1 LLWGESSQR
10 DASLALDFLKPE
22 KRHFAGAPKLPL
34 PGGVRREEGNLS
46 RPDGMTSLIE
56 WSPSLKNGQ

>member
-22 KRHFAGAPKLPL
+22 KRHFADAPKLPL
-34 PGGVRREEGNLS
+34 LGDVRREEGSLFV
-46 RPDGMTSLIE
+46 PDGMTSLI
-56 WSPSLKNGQ
+56 G